1 MAGEIRAVSAVAH
14 RIKNCSIK
22 KDAFVGVFFDSAA
35 PAEAGGSPLCRT
47 PAGGGESVH
56 IFRGRKRV
64 LVLGKVRADGA
75 LTQRVSAA
83 GCCTAQSTSVP
94 CAFRDAVGCFG
105 HCVLHGEV
113 WWRSLPPAPRS
124 SALRHGPPMPRRG
137 AGVVFECSSQ
147 GVSIPCFGLC
157 VWTHTEGVC
166 SLFVHLHL
174 NREWNPC
181 PCRSS
186 RYLGTSF
193 PFSPPPPLT
202 RSPSP
207 ARAGEAEMTG
217 SSLPP
222 SLRGKWRAQ
231 RADRGALVFST
242 SLPVPR

>member
-1 MAGEIRAVSAVAH
+1 M
-14 RIKNCSIK
+14 
-22 KDAFVGVFFDSAA
+22 
-35 PAEAGGSPLCRT
+35 CRT

-83 GCCTAQSTSVP
+83 GCCTAQSASVP

-105 HCVLHGEV
+105 HWVLHGEV

-137 AGVVFECSSQ
+137 AGVVFEFSSQ

-157 VWTHTEGVC
+157 VRIHTEGGVQPLC
-166 SLFVHLHL
+166 SSAPEPGVESLPLPEQPLF
-174 NREWNPC
+174 WC
-181 PCRSS
+181 I
-186 RYLGTSF
+186 
-193 PFSPPPPLT
+193 FSVFAPPPLM

-207 ARAGEAEMTG
+207 ARAGEAEMAG
-217 SSLPP
+217 YSLPP
-222 SLRGKWRAQ
+222 SLRGKWRA
-231 RADRGALVFST
+231 
-242 SLPVPR
+242 

>member
-1 MAGEIRAVSAVAH
+1 M
-14 RIKNCSIK
+14 
-22 KDAFVGVFFDSAA
+22 
-35 PAEAGGSPLCRT
+35 CRT

-137 AGVVFECSSQ
+137 AGVVFEFSSQ

-157 VWTHTEGVC
+157 VWTHAEGVC

-186 RYLGTSF
+186 RYLGASF
-193 PFSPPPPLT
+193 PFSPPPPLM

-207 ARAGEAEMTG
+207 ARAGEAEMAG
-217 SSLPP
+217 YSLPS
-222 SLRGKWRAQ
+222 SLRGSGQPLPITLRLSACVLGRFSHTTCYPLSDTLRACFS
-231 RADRGALVFST
+231 DRSVSGVLVFST
-242 SLPVPR
+242 SPPAAR